1 MAVSGELAK
10 YIGGE
15 LAKNAGKELA
25 TKAVTSTLSSIVPK
39 LVTKA
44 GTKVANKVGNEFIA
58 GSILNSLAP
67 TNRMLDKAGRPVTLY
82 HSTPNNF
89 DKFDDNMLGSNTGYD
104 NTALG
109 HFVTPDKDFSKR
121 FIDIDNLGKTG
132 RTMELQGNIQK
143 PITHP
148 YMAGYKYDNKDLD
161 KIVEDYLLATD
172 NPEFLEELRGYALDD
187 NSNLYDEYMGLTMAD
202 SPFEV
207 AGSDRQSLMNKGYD
221 AVEIVEGPKSGLVE
235 GAKSNAPVS
244 SYAVFNGENLR
255 PVRHI
260 PVEGSSSLSSIIPVK
275 RKLYRGQQYSNTD
288 FSYNSELMNE
298 NPDKWGSKDVG
309 KGYHFTPKKGMAGS
323 WEGSDGGVIEVDYT
337 PDQVL
342 KADDARKMIKEAN
355 ELLADDKYMAKLWQ
369 ENEAMA
375 EQIEEI
381 ADGNLEALAKREGK
395 PFVQHLKANDD
406 ELGTMY
412 YYKDIDPELTDRF
425 VSEFKQKAEKYM
437 PKRASANGDY
447 MVTLFH
453 NTKAENIP
461 SIMEQG
467 LIPGKRPEGYLAS
480 PEEAGIWTD
489 DRGLK
494 SGSYGGT
501 TVKIRVPKKEF
512 DATRVNDTQNL
523 LNRAIKPS
531 EIEGVDYMLYD
542 APLIKNSNLQEYI
555 DKYGE
560 DKVRELIEK
569 KGLVSPEVID
579 KSFSDL
585 KSGRSLTKPNIQQSK
600 VELSPQQQEFFKDSV
615 VRNENGELIPMYH
628 GSNSNFTIFDKS
640 KGGQSNKSAKVGFW
654 FTPNKEGAEKW
665 AGQSWWGDNEPKVY
679 ETYLNIKKP
688 LVYKEVDN
696 SSQIAR
702 LESELKLAED
712 DISSTSRGSKE
723 YYDAYKR
730 YNNIAKQIED
740 LSYTDPYEQFRSH
753 IYAMEGKSPSQANT
767 GGVGMVM
774 DNEDEAIKKYVD
786 MLKSEGYDG
795 IIIKGTN
802 YDRNTMGSKND
813 QYIVFDPEQI
823 KNVDNLNPTN
833 NPDIRYA
840 TGLGRGSSGFDDS
853 IERIGSE
860 GIPATRKETL
870 PDGWDILEKYLG
882 GVDKRVENAIGKAK
896 SKITKKDLAQFLDE
910 NDYDSEGTFSEL
922 WQRVKDAVDDMT
934 TEELNYAGGGSAADI
949 IQMRQRPDMNNIE
962 DVYMGN
968 KGHTGRLDAEY
979 SDRLGISK
987 STTPMSDKLSQPLE
1001 YAQGDYGSGVIGL
1014 DRTWSSGE
1022 AGVSNV
1028 AHERFHAWQEKSR
1041 GFDYPEEFKK
1051 AFEELEDEIIPLLH
1065 SKDEISKYW
1074 NGRNTDYYFDRNEQE
1089 ARMVQD
1095 YLEYKNHTKRYMGG
1109 KRKYE
1114 YDERIIKPFDKFYDK
1129 LRELSKKGI
1138 AIPALA
1144 GVFGLGALANKND
1157 DKSVDNIE

>member
-10 YIGGE
+10 YIGGK

-39 LVTKA
+39 VATKA
-44 GTKVANKVGNEFIA
+44 GTKAANKIGNEFIA

-67 TNRMLDKAGRPVTLY
+67 TTRMLDKAGKPVTFY
-82 HSTPNNF
+82 HSTPNEF
-89 DKFDDNMLGSNTGYD
+89 DKFDDAMLGSNTGYD

-109 HFVTPDKDFSKR
+109 HFVTPDKDFSMR
-121 FIDIDNLGKTG
+121 FRDINNTGKPG
-132 RTMELQGNIQK
+132 RTMELQANVKNTIL
-143 PITHP
+143 HP
-148 YMAGYKYDNKDLD
+148 YMAGYKYKDPAVRD

-172 NPEFLEELRGYALDD
+172 NQIGLDMLRDYLEEDAAEFGKDA
-187 NSNLYDEYMGLTMAD
+187 NLYNEYMAMAD
-202 SPFEV
+202 DPGGEGPFFS
-207 AGSDRQSLMNKGYD
+207 AGDERELLKKKGYD
-221 AVEIVEGPKSGLVE
+221 AVELIEGPKSGLVE
-235 GAKSNAPVS
+235 GAKSDAPVS
-244 SYAVFNGENLR
+244 SYAVFSGDSLR

-260 PVEGSSSLSSIIPVK
+260 PVEESSTLSSIIPVK

-437 PKRASANGDY
+437 P
-447 MVTLFH
+447 
-453 NTKAENIP
+453 
-461 SIMEQG
+461 SI
-467 LIPGKRPEGYLAS
+467 
-480 PEEAGIWTD
+480 
-489 DRGLK
+489 
-494 SGSYGGT
+494 
-501 TVKIRVPKKEF
+501 
-512 DATRVNDTQNL
+512 
-523 LNRAIKPS
+523 
-531 EIEGVDYMLYD
+531 
-542 APLIKNSNLQEYI
+542 
-555 DKYGE
+555 
-560 DKVRELIEK
+560 
-569 KGLVSPEVID
+569 
-579 KSFSDL
+579 
-585 KSGRSLTKPNIQQSK
+585 KPNIQQSK

-628 GSNSNFTIFDKS
+628 GTKGDFTIFGDKS
-640 KGGQSNKSAKVGFW
+640 PSSSSNSHSGVGHW
-654 FTPNKEGAEKW
+654 FTPSEEGAKNFADSIWYGEGK
-665 AGQSWWGDNEPKVY
+665 PKAMR
-679 ETYLNIKKP
+679 TYLNIKNPK
-688 LVYKEVDN
+688 VYESVDN
-696 SSQIAR
+696 SKAVELLRKKLDKIELKSKAMSKPSLYYKNMYDYSVAYNMVSNGDKDMAIKWLSDKSGYDDKTATELIEEIDGMKK
-702 LESELKLAED
+702 LETEKKRIQDEISELKYGDAYERFRTDIYKVDGQTAED
-712 DISSTSRGSKE
+712 ANVGGIGMALND
-723 YYDAYKR
+723 
-730 YNNIAKQIED
+730 NNSVQ
-740 LSYTDPYEQFRSH
+740 
-753 IYAMEGKSPSQANT
+753 
-767 GGVGMVM
+767 
-774 DNEDEAIKKYVD
+774 KYVD
-786 MLKSEGYDG
+786 NLKAEGYDG
-795 IIIKGTN
+795 IIIRGTN
-802 YDRNTMGSKND
+802 YDADTMGGMND
-813 QYIVFDPEQI
+813 QYVAFYPEQI
-823 KNVDNLNPTN
+823 KNVDNFNPTN

-870 PDGWDILEKYLG
+870 PEGWDILEEYLG

-896 SKITKKDLAQFLDE
+896 SKITKKDLVQFLDE

-922 WQRVKDAVDDMT
+922 WQRAKDAVDDITM
-934 TEELNYAGGGSAADI
+934 EELNYAGGGSAADI
-949 IQMRQRPDMNNIE
+949 IQMRRRPDMNNIE

-979 SDRLGISK
+979 SNRLGISK

-1014 DRTWSSGE
+1014 DKTWSSGE

-1114 YDERIIKPFDKFYDK
+1114 YDERIIKPFDKFYAK

-1144 GVFGLGALANKND
+1144 GVFGLGALANKKD

>member
-1 MAVSGELAK
+1 MALAGELAK

-15 LAKNAGKELA
+15 LVKNTGKELA
-25 TKAVTSTLSSIVPK
+25 TKAATSALSNLAPK
-39 LVTKA
+39 IATKA
-44 GTKVANKVGNEFIA
+44 GASMANKIGNELIA
-58 GSILNSLAP
+58 GSVLDKLVP

-89 DKFDDNMLGSNTGYD
+89 DKFDDAMLGSNTGYD

-121 FIDIDNLGKTG
+121 FIDIDNVGKTG

-235 GAKSNAPVS
+235 GSKDNTPVS

-260 PVEGSSSLSSIIPVK
+260 PVEESSSLSSIIPVK

-309 KGYHFTPKKGMAGS
+309 KGYHFTPKKDMAGS

-342 KADDARKMIKEAN
+342 KADDARKMIEEAN
-355 ELLADDKYMAKLWQ
+355 KLLADDKYMAKLWQ
-369 ENEAMA
+369 ENEALA
-375 EQIEEI
+375 EQIEKI

-437 PKRASANGDY
+437 PS
-447 MVTLFH
+447 
-453 NTKAENIP
+453 
-461 SIMEQG
+461 
-467 LIPGKRPEGYLAS
+467 
-480 PEEAGIWTD
+480 
-489 DRGLK
+489 
-494 SGSYGGT
+494 
-501 TVKIRVPKKEF
+501 
-512 DATRVNDTQNL
+512 
-523 LNRAIKPS
+523 
-531 EIEGVDYMLYD
+531 
-542 APLIKNSNLQEYI
+542 
-555 DKYGE
+555 
-560 DKVRELIEK
+560 
-569 KGLVSPEVID
+569 
-579 KSFSDL
+579 
-585 KSGRSLTKPNIQQSK
+585 TKPNIQQSK

-688 LVYKEVDN
+688 FIYKEIDN

-702 LESELKLAED
+702 LEEQLKIAED
-712 DISSTSRGSKE
+712 DISSTSRGSQE

-767 GGVGMVM
+767 GGVGMAM
-774 DNEDEAIKKYVD
+774 DNEDEAVKKYVE

-802 YDRNTMGSKND
+802 YDRNTMGRNND
-813 QYIVFDPEQI
+813 QYVVFDPEQI

-840 TGLGRGSSGFDDS
+840 TGFDRGSSGFDDS

-896 SKITKKDLAQFLDE
+896 SKITKKDLVQFLDE

-1065 SKDEISKYW
+1065 NKDEISKYW

-1109 KRKYE
+1109 RRKYE
-1114 YDERIIKPFDKFYDK
+1114 YDERIIKPFDKFYAK

-1144 GVFGLGALANKND
+1144 GVFGLGALANKKDN
-1157 DKSVDNIE
+1157 KSVDNIK

>member
-1 MAVSGELAK
+1 MALTGELVN

-15 LAKNAGKELA
+15 LVKNTGKELA
-25 TKAVTSTLSSIVPK
+25 SKATTSALSNLIPK
-39 LVTKA
+39 LATNATNSMARKI
-44 GTKVANKVGNEFIA
+44 GNEVIA
-58 GSILNSLAP
+58 GSMLGKLVP
-67 TNRMLDKAGRPVTLY
+67 KNRMLDKSGKPVTLY
-82 HSTPNNF
+82 HSTPNDF
-89 DKFDDNMLGSNTGYD
+89 DKFDDAMLGSNTGYD

-109 HFVTPDKDFSKR
+109 HFVTPDIDFSKR
-121 FIDIDNLGKTG
+121 FIDIDKVGKTG

-143 PITHP
+143 PILHP
-148 YMAGYKYDNKDLD
+148 YFAGAKYKDPAVRD
-161 KIVEDYLLATD
+161 KIVENYLLATD
-172 NPEFLEELRGYALDD
+172 NQEGLKMLRDMADEDALEFGGDA
-187 NSNLYDEYMGLTMAD
+187 NLYNEYMALAD
-202 SPFEV
+202 DPGGGGPFEF
-207 AGSDRQSLMNKGYD
+207 AGDERELLKKKGYD

-235 GAKSNAPVS
+235 GAKSNEPVS
-244 SYAVFNGENLR
+244 SYAVFSGENLR

-369 ENEAMA
+369 ENEVMA
-375 EQIEEI
+375 EQIEKI

-437 PKRASANGDY
+437 PKRASANGDD

-542 APLIKNSNLQEYI
+542 TPLIKNSNLQEYI

-569 KGLVSPEVID
+569 KALVSPEVID

-600 VELSPQQQEFFKDSV
+600 DVYSSLINKAKNYKSLDRFEKMNNPIKGSEIWGEKPKSYFERDSRAVRINMFPNEAVKGSGITKQYLLNLLKDAYDQGITDIVPS
-615 VRNENGELIPMYH
+615 Y
-628 GSNSNFTIFDKS
+628 GSYT
-640 KGGQSNKSAKVGFW
+640 
-654 FTPNKEGAEKW
+654 KEGASFMDHLAEQGWVKANGKNGWNSYEIAPKIAEWEKTSPLADIYNKAHNVAKGKNFRPTDANADGVINW
-665 AGQSWWGDNEPKVY
+665 NDVKSIYAQAEKQQKVLDKMARSISEKEGYPEYQDFSPKSIESMENKVARKGGDYSLASMKDHTRNKIMMNSWNDVGKTINDIAEVFGGTPAVEYVVNDWGYKGLHITGRFDNGLGWEIQLTTPEDWPRKLRSDAIYDKWRNVKLDTASPKEVMG
-679 ETYLNIKKP
+679 YLN
-688 LVYKEVDN
+688 
-696 SSQIAR
+696 AMR
-702 LESELKLAED
+702 ESNTMWAE
-712 DISSTSRGSKE
+712 SK
-723 YYDAYKR
+723 
-730 YNNIAKQIED
+730 IPD
-740 LSYTDPYEQFRSH
+740 LSMFD
-753 IYAMEGKSPSQANT
+753 NT
-767 GGVGMVM
+767 
-774 DNEDEAIKKYVD
+774 
-786 MLKSEGYDG
+786 
-795 IIIKGTN
+795 
-802 YDRNTMGSKND
+802 
-813 QYIVFDPEQI
+813 
-823 KNVDNLNPTN
+823 
-833 NPDIRYA
+833 
-840 TGLGRGSSGFDDS
+840 RG
-853 IERIGSE
+853 
-860 GIPATRKETL
+860 
-870 PDGWDILEKYLG
+870 
-882 GVDKRVENAIGKAK
+882 
-896 SKITKKDLAQFLDE
+896 
-910 NDYDSEGTFSEL
+910 
-922 WQRVKDAVDDMT
+922 
-934 TEELNYAGGGSAADI
+934 
-949 IQMRQRPDMNNIE
+949 
-962 DVYMGN
+962 
-968 KGHTGRLDAEY
+968 
-979 SDRLGISK
+979 
-987 STTPMSDKLSQPLE
+987 
-1001 YAQGDYGSGVIGL
+1001 
-1014 DRTWSSGE
+1014 
-1022 AGVSNV
+1022 
-1028 AHERFHAWQEKSR
+1028 
-1041 GFDYPEEFKK
+1041 
-1051 AFEELEDEIIPLLH
+1051 
-1065 SKDEISKYW
+1065 
-1074 NGRNTDYYFDRNEQE
+1074 
-1089 ARMVQD
+1089 
-1095 YLEYKNHTKRYMGG
+1095 
-1109 KRKYE
+1109 
-1114 YDERIIKPFDKFYDK
+1114 
-1129 LRELSKKGI
+1129 
-1138 AIPALA
+1138 
-1144 GVFGLGALANKND
+1144 
-1157 DKSVDNIE
+1157 